1 MLPLQVRARTW
12 MRSGRGAGDSPQEGD
27 PTVAAGPP
35 FSLEPGGGWWSR
47 VAKCRFWSQMSRFK
61 SWHYFFLPMQPWA
74 CYFLCLHLPICKVG
88 IIIMHPSQVCEMIK

>member
-47 VAKCRFWSQMSRFK
+47 VAKLRDPLAALCAFA
-61 SWHYFFLPMQPWA
+61 QPQGA
-74 CYFLCLHLPICKVG
+74 SVYPLSCDKGQEL
-88 IIIMHPSQVCEMIK
+88 